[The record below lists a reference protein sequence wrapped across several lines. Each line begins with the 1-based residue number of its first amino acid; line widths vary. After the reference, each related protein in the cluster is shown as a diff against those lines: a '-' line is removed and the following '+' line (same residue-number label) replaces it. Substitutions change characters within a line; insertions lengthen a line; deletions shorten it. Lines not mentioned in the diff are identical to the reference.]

1 MISME
6 RAGMDALVALMN
18 NGQPTS
24 QAQIPKENLPKG
36 VQLEI
41 GRVYDFV
48 DANGK
53 HRGVCVEII
62 EKGFLFKEITE
73 LHFLM
78 PVRVGENLEKRVVCY
93 QRKAIDY
100 IYEVD

>member
-1 MISME
+1 ME

-18 NGQPTS
+18 DGQSPA
-24 QAQIPKENLPKG
+24 QVQIPKENLPKG

-48 DANGK
+48 DVNGK
-53 HRGVCVEII
+53 HRGVCVEVI
-62 EKGFLFKEITE
+62 EKGFLFKEIIE
-73 LHFLM
+73 VHFLM
-78 PVRVGENLEKRVVCY
+78 PVRVGDNLEKRVVCY

-100 IYEVD
+100 YYQVD